1 MYRDDEKEG
10 LKFYTDPVISGLRMR
25 MKKFEKKTTDVS

>member
-1 MYRDDEKEG
+1 MYYDDEKEG

-25 MKKFEKKTTDVS
+25 MEIIEKKTTDVS